1 MNIIEWNFLTFILM
15 REKLV
20 SSLQPAARSADM
32 LNLVTIVIK
41 NVCARRTCVTSKPDA
56 MTAGI

>member
-1 MNIIEWNFLTFILM
+1 MIEWNFLTFILKSV
-15 REKLV
+15 KLV
-20 SSLQPAARSADM
+20 SSLQTAARSANI
-32 LNLVTIVIK
+32 LILVKIVIK